1 MLTIDYLWILHNNV
15 HFYVDVKM
23 AAVYSRKDLWEKY
36 HGGSRIY
43 LQYHYGWFL
52 SIVT

>member
-1 MLTIDYLWILHNNV
+1 
-15 HFYVDVKM
+15 M
-23 AAVYSRKDLWEKY
+23 AAVYSRKDLCKKY

-43 LQYHYGWFL
+43 LQYHNGQFL

>member
-1 MLTIDYLWILHNNV
+1 MLN
-15 HFYVDVKM
+15 M

-43 LQYHYGWFL
+43 LQNHNGWFL